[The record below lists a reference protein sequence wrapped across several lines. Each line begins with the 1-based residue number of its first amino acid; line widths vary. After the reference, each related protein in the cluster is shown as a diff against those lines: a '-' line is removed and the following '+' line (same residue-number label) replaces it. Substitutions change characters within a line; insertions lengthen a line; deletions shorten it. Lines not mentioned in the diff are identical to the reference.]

1 MRNAGDVTSAGVALV
16 PRLLT
21 LLLLL
26 GAMTV
31 AGCARNSSQ
40 VELKTPVAHKPPAS
54 RVCRSEKLSLPPPKE
69 PDCEFKGVDVNSVDP
84 DQFSRL
90 KLDYER
96 RCYQRAEK
104 IARDRLRRLQSSR
117 RCEIRSPGSSARC

>member
-1 MRNAGDVTSAGVALV
+1 MPNAGDTARARVALV
-16 PRLLT
+16 PKLLT
-21 LLLLL
+21 PLLVL
-26 GAMTV
+26 GAVAV

-40 VELKTPVAHKPPAS
+40 VELKTSVAHKQSES
-54 RVCRSEKLSLPPPKE
+54 RVCRSEKLSLAPPTE

-96 RCYQRAEK
+96 QCYQRAEK

-117 RCEIRSPGSSARC
+117 RCEIRSGSSARC